1 MRSISI
7 TLLLLASFVCMH
19 SANPVLSTQD
29 YSGKDAR
36 IITGDIMTTANFLF
50 KRHIHEI
57 AELNAAEAAKL
68 KSDTIQQAIDRYL
81 KFEEEMGQKNHFN
94 AIPPKGSQP

>member
-1 MRSISI
+1 
-7 TLLLLASFVCMH
+7 
-19 SANPVLSTQD
+19 
-29 YSGKDAR
+29 
-36 IITGDIMTTANFLF
+36 MTTANFLF